1 MLIMVPG
8 FESFSFQ
15 HFFTLA
21 ILASLTIIA
30 IVIGKRVDHKMKIWI
45 GYTIAS
51 ASFVVMLLDLLLRI
65 YTHTLDILID
75 LPLFLCDIVAL
86 ILPVIILRENRKWL
100 GILYFWAVAG
110 TMQAL
115 LTPDLNGGF
124 PTFEF
129 FRYFIMHGGIV
140 SAVIYCVIVMKINIT
155 WRDLWNAVLYTQVYI
170 VGVHIINL
178 VLRSNYSY
186 TMAKPQGA
194 TVLDFLGVWPWYIL
208 FSEVVMIILF
218 VLLLLPFLLKPRV
231 EIAEH
236 VTSSGSEN

>member
-1 MLIMVPG
+1 MAPG
-8 FESFSFQ
+8 FEPFSLQ

-21 ILASLTIIA
+21 ILAVLTIIA
-30 IVIGKRVDHKMKIWI
+30 ILIGKRVDHKMKMWI
-45 GYTIAS
+45 GYSIAS
-51 ASFVVMLLDLLLRI
+51 AAFVVMLLDLLLRI
-65 YTHTLDILID
+65 YTHTLDVLID

-86 ILPVIILRENRKWL
+86 ILPLVILRENRKWL

-115 LTPDLNGGF
+115 LTPDLKSGF

-140 SAVIYCVIVMKINIT
+140 SAVIYCVVVMKINIT
-155 WRDLWNAVLYTQVYI
+155 WRDLWNAVLYVQVYL

-178 VLRSNYSY
+178 FLRSNYSY
-186 TMAKPQGA
+186 TMAKPQGK
-194 TVLDFLGVWPWYIL
+194 TILDLLGDWPWYIL
-208 FSEVVMIILF
+208 FSEVVMIVLF

-231 EIAEH
+231 EIVEPE
-236 VTSSGSEN
+236 TSSASEN